1 MRSWFLR
8 LLVRSTQK
16 WGGEVPTLDVLK
28 EIDNCEKK
36 CLEFKVSSNPGFH
49 IWTWIKTSLKIP
61 SVNDLYYCL
70 CFLLKLNPGAKS
82 ISDLPLYQKSC
93 SKWWKNLEIQFYIEL
108 QLVGCLKT
116 IHSTLLQVS
125 QVPSSS
131 SRSPSL
137 LGSSVCKSSK
147 NTTMNDIGS
156 QRNDLPLP
164 LSFFGHQVIKQ
175 RISLLPIQADNSE
188 IPNQV
193 IGRANF
199 SRSCALFSTKLAA
212 FKNSYPIFWGP
223 RACVGHIQTR
233 NFR

>member
-93 SKWWKNLEIQFYIEL
+93 SKWWTWKSNFILN
-108 QLVGCLKT
+108 C
-116 IHSTLLQVS
+116 
-125 QVPSSS
+125 
-131 SRSPSL
+131 SL
-137 LGSSVCKSSK
+137 LDASKPFIPRCSKCPRCHQAVQDPHLSSA
-147 NTTMNDIGS
+147 
-156 QRNDLPLP
+156 
-164 LSFFGHQVIKQ
+164 QVFARALKIQQWMTLDPKET
-175 RISLLPIQADNSE
+175 ISHYP
-188 IPNQV
+188 
-193 IGRANF
+193 
-199 SRSCALFSTKLAA
+199 CLFSATRSSNNESAFYPSKRIILRFQTK
-212 FKNSYPIFWGP
+212 
-223 RACVGHIQTR
+223 
-233 NFR
+233 

>member
-1 MRSWFLR
+1 M
-8 LLVRSTQK
+8 
-16 WGGEVPTLDVLK
+16 
-28 EIDNCEKK
+28 
-36 CLEFKVSSNPGFH
+36 
-49 IWTWIKTSLKIP
+49 
-61 SVNDLYYCL
+61 
-70 CFLLKLNPGAKS
+70 
-82 ISDLPLYQKSC
+82 
-93 SKWWKNLEIQFYIEL
+93 
-108 QLVGCLKT
+108 
-116 IHSTLLQVS
+116 S

-175 RISLLPIQADNSE
+175 RISLFPIQADNSE

-223 RACVGHIQTR
+223 RAFFWSYTNPKLQIDTQNDVFLMYLPSIMAISGINVKFQGDIE
-233 NFR
+233 FFWMY